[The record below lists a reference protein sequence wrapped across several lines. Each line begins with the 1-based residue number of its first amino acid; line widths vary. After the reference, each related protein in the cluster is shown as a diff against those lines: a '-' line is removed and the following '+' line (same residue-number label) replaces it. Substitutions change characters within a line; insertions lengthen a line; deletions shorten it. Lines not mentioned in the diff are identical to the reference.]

1 MVPLS
6 KICSLQNGR
15 AFKKTEWAKKGKPI
29 IRIQNL
35 NNPDA
40 DFNYYDGE
48 YDPRIEVSNGDLL
61 FSWSGTVGS
70 SFGPHIWGRETGVL
84 NQHIFKVILDHR
96 VHLPYMYYALRY
108 ITADIE
114 KRVQGAVGLVHITK
128 TKLSAFEIPLP
139 PLPEQIRIVA
149 ILDQA
154 FSSIDQ
160 AKSNIE
166 SNITNAGELFE
177 SRLNDSINRLAE
189 SNPSEKLARL
199 CGPNT
204 ITYGVI
210 KLGRHI
216 PDGTPCL
223 RTSNVRRLRI
233 DRTSMKCIEPSL
245 SRQYGRTILQGDEIL
260 VAIRGTLGG
269 VAVVEPDM
277 VGWNVSREV
286 AVVPAD
292 TNRVIPEFA
301 AYCIAAKKSQDWL
314 TGVLK
319 GAAYTGINLTDL
331 RNLTIPVPAK
341 RDQLEL
347 VEKLDCFS
355 DHCSRLTEIYERKLT
370 ELSDL
375 QTSILSQGFSGQLNT
390 AKTSPLIK
398 AIA

>member
-1 MVPLS
+1 
-6 KICSLQNGR
+6 
-15 AFKKTEWAKKGKPI
+15 
-29 IRIQNL
+29 
-35 NNPDA
+35 
-40 DFNYYDGE
+40 
-48 YDPRIEVSNGDLL
+48 
-61 FSWSGTVGS
+61 
-70 SFGPHIWGRETGVL
+70 
-84 NQHIFKVILDHR
+84 
-96 VHLPYMYYALRY
+96 
-108 ITADIE
+108 
-114 KRVQGAVGLVHITK
+114 
-128 TKLSAFEIPLP
+128 
-139 PLPEQIRIVA
+139 
-149 ILDQA
+149 
-154 FSSIDQ
+154 
-160 AKSNIE
+160 
-166 SNITNAGELFE
+166 
-177 SRLNDSINRLAE
+177 
-189 SNPSEKLARL
+189 
-199 CGPNT
+199 
-204 ITYGVI
+204 
-210 KLGRHI
+210 
-216 PDGTPCL
+216 
-223 RTSNVRRLRI
+223 
-233 DRTSMKCIEPSL
+233 MKCIEPSL